1 MAAVAGVFVAAIAA
15 GVAFGVVIGG
25 NDPAT
30 GSAPTTSPSP
40 STLGSAPESG
50 PPSASP
56 SPSPSPSASADATP
70 QETAGAS
77 EVENATPAATPSPE
91 GEYGGATGDLFDIT
105 GEWDRIAQMPGGSE
119 FRTSDSVILPD
130 SRLAVFRHNSGSG
143 GLTDPQS
150 VLVYD
155 RDQDTWET
163 MEFPGERP
171 SIATDQYLA
180 LGVDERIYSFNWIID
195 PSGGRWVVEPFVLN
209 QESVEWSGSSLA
221 VGGDGRLYRR
231 ARDTGSKLTELIA
244 YDSQTDTFE
253 RSSEIRGQFDL
264 AYSRP
269 DGDLVLFGW
278 AGESAMV
285 MYDPETDDWSD
296 PVGVS
301 DAIAPWRA
309 EVGFDG
315 MVYVPGYHYLVPQLW
330 AIDLDDGEMRS
341 VELPDGV
348 TEWEPNL
355 LATPDNHLF
364 AFSPDGAWIFTPD
377 E

>member
-1 MAAVAGVFVAAIAA
+1 
-15 GVAFGVVIGG
+15 
-25 NDPAT
+25 
-30 GSAPTTSPSP
+30 
-40 STLGSAPESG
+40 
-50 PPSASP
+50 
-56 SPSPSPSASADATP
+56 
-70 QETAGAS
+70 
-77 EVENATPAATPSPE
+77 
-91 GEYGGATGDLFDIT
+91 
-105 GEWDRIAQMPGGSE
+105 
-119 FRTSDSVILPD
+119 
-130 SRLAVFRHNSGSG
+130 
-143 GLTDPQS
+143 
-150 VLVYD
+150 
-155 RDQDTWET
+155 
-163 MEFPGERP
+163 MEFAGERP

-195 PSGGRWVVEPFVLN
+195 PSGGSWVVEPFLLN

-231 ARDTGSKLTELIA
+231 ARDTSSRLTELIA
-244 YDSQTDTFE
+244 YDSETGTFE

-269 DGDLVLFGW
+269 DGDLVLFGR

-285 MYDPETDDWSD
+285 TYDPDTDDWSD
-296 PVGVS
+296 PVSVS
-301 DAIAPWRA
+301 DAIAPYRA

-315 MVYVPGYHYLVPQLW
+315 KVYVPGYHYLIPQLW